1 MGKELVRS
9 SSKQTDSS
17 NLHVFFAFCPIM
29 LCLGYILFPF
39 FRRRYVLIIEAAY
52 EILCTPFLA
61 HDAKSLILHDF
72 YKDLLGRSCSV
83 EWRFCL
89 SELYPTTAVAGM
101 DLSRP
106 FTSDEISSALFS
118 MDMNA
123 SSVRHSI
130 GTSGRP
136 YRMISPNCSLNFMM
150 AALT

>member
-1 MGKELVRS
+1 
-9 SSKQTDSS
+9 
-17 NLHVFFAFCPIM
+17 M